1 MKRSTNAYNSA
12 SIQVVALLQEY
23 CNQQLLSP
31 GVKSPVQPMWDFLA
45 SVFKSAQQQ
54 QLLKAFSKTPLGKP
68 EEALLQMIDAKIAKS
83 PDFQMRLRELFEQI
97 PKKLSAAPPPQNAP
111 YPPDRRESRGGYWP
125 PFIEFEGKK
134 SEDDIFKNTDYFG
147 QGTPL
152 ILPDNTADSDE
163 DPSPGIVDWGL
174 PSTTPSPTPYGSP
187 GPGSSIS
194 GNDPSNWSNPSGE
207 QDSSSGMKVFRRSR
221 SLKPAKPAKR
231 GYGVGNG
238 VFPDSIPSGK
248 TTKEISPSPA
258 KAVTKKVTCH
268 FQASTKE
275 QVVKEKPVAVEVTIS
290 RNEIEAI
297 PGRVTAT
304 AKSKVK
310 ADKMLT
316 ISIHPEINCIIKG
329 DFRKKIEVPAAGES
343 AVVSFSAMFTHIGPC
358 KLHIEISQEQVP
370 MASLTLEPVCV
381 EKEAPAGVTNATA
394 IADAPAPFPKAVNQ
408 LRIREH
414 QVGTNSYYT
423 YELDVPG
430 LEILDLF
437 ESPTITVDR
446 QKYIAQL
453 YTEIEELWD
462 NTNGNM
468 KVFNMQL
475 RDYGAT
481 LFMQLF
487 PEKLRNILYKNTLN
501 ITSIQV
507 ISTEPFI
514 PWELLLVKHPDQQVA
529 WQSADKFLGEMGL
542 TRWLHGW
549 TPAKELVI
557 RKDQAKYV
565 IPQYQDPQH
574 ELPAGQLEAKY
585 LKKAFGAV
593 EVEPSTLTVTELLRE
608 GKFDLLHFCCHGGA
622 DMDNITHAKLLLK
635 EEYKNGEL
643 KPTYLTQTTVQGC
656 GSISRDGSRPLV
668 VVNACETGRLG
679 NGLTGYGGFA
689 KAFLNAGAGAFI
701 GSLWAVEDN
710 AAVSFI
716 TSFYDELKAGKT
728 LSEATVNARAKAS
741 AEPDSAWISYVVYGH
756 PFAVLKR

>member
-1 MKRSTNAYNSA
+1 MKRSTSAYNSA

-31 GVKSPVQPMWDFLA
+31 GAVSPVQQMWDFLIA
-45 SVFKSAQQQ
+45 AFKSAKQQQ
-54 QLLKAFSKTPLGKP
+54 QLQAFSKTPSGKP
-68 EEALLQMIDAKIAKS
+68 EEALLQMIDAKIAED
-83 PDFQMRLRELFEQI
+83 PDFQIQLRELFEQI
-97 PKKLSAAPPPQNAP
+97 PKKQSAAPPPQNAP
-111 YPPDRRESRGGYWP
+111 YPPERRGGDGNRPSYTELDVDLP
-125 PFIEFEGKK
+125 LR
-134 SEDDIFKNTDYFG
+134 DIFKNNDYFG
-147 QGTPL
+147 QGSPL
-152 ILPDNTADSDE
+152 ILPDSAEDSDSDA
-163 DPSPGIVDWGL
+163 DPSPGLVDWGL
-174 PSTTPSPTPYGSP
+174 PSTTPSPAPYGGP
-187 GPGSSIS
+187 GPGSSIP

-207 QDSSSGMKVFRRSR
+207 QGSSSGMKVFRRSR
-221 SLKPAKPAKR
+221 SLKPAKPAKS
-231 GYGVGNG
+231 GDGAFPESMPTGNATR
-238 VFPDSIPSGK
+238 D
-248 TTKEISPSPA
+248 ISASPA
-258 KAVTKKVTCH
+258 KAVAKKVTCH
-268 FQASTKE
+268 FQASTHE

-316 ISIHPEINCIIKG
+316 ISIHPEVNCIIKG

-343 AVVSFSAMFTHIGPC
+343 AVVSFSAIFTHIGPC

-381 EKEAPAGVTNATA
+381 EKETPAGMTNASAT
-394 IADAPAPFPKAVNQ
+394 ADAPAPFPKAVNQ

-462 NTNGNM
+462 NTNGDM

-529 WQSADKFLGEMGL
+529 WQPADRFLGEMGL

-557 RKDQAKYV
+557 RKDRAKYV

-574 ELPAGQLEAKY
+574 ELPAGQLEATY

-593 EVEPSTLTVTELLRE
+593 EVEPSTLTVTELLRT

-643 KPTYLTQTTVQGC
+643 RPTYLTQTSVQGC
-656 GSISRDGSRPLV
+656 GSISREGSRPLV

-716 TSFYDELKAGKT
+716 TTFYDELKAGRT

-741 AEPDSAWISYVVYGH
+741 TEPDSAWISYVVYGH